1 MVEEIFKEFK
11 ITVPLNRRY
20 YDDDTAGLLVKQGQV
35 VTVGQRHFRSA
46 ELRSALLK
54 SQVLIVEGECLMAF
68 KQNMMKISKG
78 EDQLNKLE
86 IISGPEFDAKKE
98 ESKEESKEEVAP
110 EVVVEE
116 PKEVIVEDVK
126 IEMPLKTAINV
137 KSKISEEKENGKK
150 IGQHSTE

>member
-98 ESKEESKEEVAP
+98 ESKEEVAP